1 MPWEL
6 SNLHRISVDDDP
18 FAHSPIFE
26 TFSGRDAFERVTIGG
41 WLDDVHVE
49 ELGQFGGDL
58 TFALMGVGDGD
69 LGGQELVEDLDLGA
83 SSTSTSSCRFD
94 S

>member
-6 SNLHRISVDDDP
+6 SHLHRISVDDDP

-26 TFSGRDAFERVTIGG
+26 TFSGRDAFEQVASGG

-58 TFALMGVGDGD
+58 TSALMGVVDGN
-69 LGGQELVEDLDLGA
+69 LVGQERIEDLDLGA
-83 SSTSTSSCRFD
+83 SPPSNFSWRFH